1 MSISRETRN
10 RKAESYTEKGALERW
25 INELAEESGKSKEE
39 IAQLAIVRLEKE
51 RIENYERIQS
61 RVS

>member
-1 MSISRETRN
+1 MTISNNTRN

-61 RVS
+61 RMS

>member
-1 MSISRETRN
+1 MTISNNTRN
-10 RKAESYTEKGALERW
+10 RKAEPYTEKGALERW

-51 RIENYERIQS
+51 RIENNERIQS
-61 RVS
+61 RMS

>member
-1 MSISRETRN
+1 MTISNNTRN

-51 RIENYERIQS
+51 RIENNEQI
-61 RVS
+61 

>member
-1 MSISRETRN
+1 MTISRETRN
-10 RKAESYTEKGALERW
+10 RKAEPYTEKGALERW

-51 RIENYERIQS
+51 RIENNG
-61 RVS
+61 

>member
-10 RKAESYTEKGALERW
+10 RKSEPYTEKGALERW

-51 RIENYERIQS
+51 RIENNERI
-61 RVS
+61 

>member
-10 RKAESYTEKGALERW
+10 RKAEPYTEKGALERW

-51 RIENYERIQS
+51 RIENNEQI
-61 RVS
+61 

>member
-1 MSISRETRN
+1 MSISNNTRN

-51 RIENYERIQS
+51 RIENNERI
-61 RVS
+61 

>member
-10 RKAESYTEKGALERW
+10 RKVEGYTERGALERW

-51 RIENYERIQS
+51 RIENDERI
-61 RVS
+61 

>member
-1 MSISRETRN
+1 MTISNNTRN

-25 INELAEESGKSKEE
+25 IDELAEESGKSKEE

-51 RIENYERIQS
+51 RIENNERI
-61 RVS
+61 

>member
-1 MSISRETRN
+1 MTISRETRN
-10 RKAESYTEKGALERW
+10 RKAEPYTEKGALERW

-51 RIENYERIQS
+51 RIENNERI
-61 RVS
+61 

>member
-1 MSISRETRN
+1 MTISNNTRN

-39 IAQLAIVRLEKE
+39 IAQLAIVKLEKE
-51 RIENYERIQS
+51 RIENNERI
-61 RVS
+61 